1 MDVSDVFSGSIAN
14 ALSTVRFVRTSA
26 RRNRR
31 ALRVKVDLCS
41 GNVGSYGGS
50 VITAAGTD
58 DDRLAGLVYIAAR
71 DSAAIA
77 KRRRTWF
84 HRPLAK

>member
-1 MDVSDVFSGSIAN
+1 VDVSDVFSGSIAS

-41 GNVGSYGGS
+41 GNVSSYGGS

-58 DDRLAGLVYIAAR
+58 DRVAGLVYIAAR